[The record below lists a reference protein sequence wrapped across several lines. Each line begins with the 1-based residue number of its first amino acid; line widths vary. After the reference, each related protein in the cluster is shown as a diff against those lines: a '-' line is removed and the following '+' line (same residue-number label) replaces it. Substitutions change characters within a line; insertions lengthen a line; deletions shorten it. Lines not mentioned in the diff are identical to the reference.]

1 MLINLNTFDFL
12 TLKNYFQFLSLSKS
26 FSLSSMFNG
35 CQIFK
40 HIISGTQANPTKLG
54 LRLVVVVVFASLL
67 TRIIKVKKLN
77 RGIKLKKK
85 KALLDLNLNLQIYNM
100 GTNMECFGFYNVIS
114 KKKIIKEC

>member
-1 MLINLNTFDFL
+1 MLINLNNFDFL

-26 FSLSSMFNG
+26 FSLSSMFNA

-40 HIISGTQANPTKLG
+40 HIISETQANPTKLG

-114 KKKIIKEC
+114 KKKKS